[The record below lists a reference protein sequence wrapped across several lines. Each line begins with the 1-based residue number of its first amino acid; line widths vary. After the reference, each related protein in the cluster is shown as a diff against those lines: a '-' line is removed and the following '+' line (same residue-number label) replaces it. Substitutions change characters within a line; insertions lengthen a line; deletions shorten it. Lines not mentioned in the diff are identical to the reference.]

1 MSKWIREDGWVMSE
15 NIIVDNKTGSI
26 EKRDGSKPASY
37 QISLPDDCYINPSAI
52 KLIKDMEMYKRKGYT
67 AAQSYEAAM
76 SEQLSWDEA
85 LEEFEKMWQENY
97 EQEALLG
104 EQLEEENES
113 GESSTTKSGTN
124 EEARQPRNNSER
136 VAKGKPCEFSECT
149 CGHKGV
155 SIPLSSHSDWCDYK
169 LWRESLNK
177 RAEEYSSGRIFF

>member
-1 MSKWIREDGWVMSE
+1 MSKWIREDGFVMTYE
-15 NIIVDNKTGSI
+15 YFW
-26 EKRDGSKPASY
+26 RDANGK
-37 QISLPDDCYINPSAI
+37 CYTSG
-52 KLIKDMEMYKRKGYT
+52 K
-67 AAQSYEAAM
+67 
-76 SEQLSWDEA
+76 QLSWDEA

-113 GESSTTKSGTN
+113 GESSTTKSGTD

-177 RAEEYSSGRIFF
+177 GFEAGAIGFLRDFD

>member
-1 MSKWIREDGWVMSE
+1 MSKWIREDGFVMTYE
-15 NIIVDNKTGSI
+15 YFI
-26 EKRDGSKPASY
+26 RDANGN
-37 QISLPDDCYINPSAI
+37 CYTS
-52 KLIKDMEMYKRKGYT
+52 G
-67 AAQSYEAAM
+67 Q
-76 SEQLSWDEA
+76 QLSWDEA

-113 GESSTTKSGTN
+113 GESSTTKSGTD